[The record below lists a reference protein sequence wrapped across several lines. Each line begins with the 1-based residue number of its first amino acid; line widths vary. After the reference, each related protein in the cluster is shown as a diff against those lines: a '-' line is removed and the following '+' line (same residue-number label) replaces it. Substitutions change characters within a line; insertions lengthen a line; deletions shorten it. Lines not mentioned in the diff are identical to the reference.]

1 MKKSNLVIIKDEPS
15 MKAAAKNWLNSGLLH
30 GKSRHMQFRIAP
42 SLLQCGSAQRSQ
54 LCRAL
59 FSTDELSGDSRARHP
74 HNHSFDLDRAEQ
86 LHAFLIKTHFIRTHS
101 HTRRVSAAVHR
112 PLLDPAAHVNF
123 LVTSYIKNSSP
134 EAAITVYAYAREAGY
149 EFDCL
154 TIPSVLKACGQVS
167 CLQVGKEI
175 HGFSTKSG
183 FDSDVF
189 VLNSMVFMY
198 GECGHVALARF
209 LFDEMPDR
217 DAVSWSTMIRCY
229 SQNGLVEKASELVK
243 EMHIVNVK
251 PNEAALVNMANLF
264 ANLANVEMA
273 KAMHAY
279 AIRTAIGGY
288 SDENMGVMLST
299 ALIDMHAKC
308 RNLAFA
314 HMLFD
319 RLTQKNIVAWT
330 VMISGYI
337 RSCKYREG
345 ADLVKTMLEEG
356 LLPNE
361 VTLLSFIIECGSVK
375 ALQLGK
381 QIHAYISRHCL
392 DISLAVSAGLID
404 MYGKCSNTKY
414 ARALFDHKENRDSVT
429 WSAMVSAYA
438 RAALIDQAFYC
449 FVLMRVEGL
458 SPDRET
464 IVNILLACAGTGA
477 LALGRRIHAY
487 LNKCGMNDVILKTA
501 LIDMYAKCGDVVV
514 ARLLFAAAMHQDIC
528 MWNAMIG
535 GYGKHGCG
543 KEALELFRE
552 MEESGIKPNDSTYIV
567 VLQACGHAGL
577 VTEGKR
583 VFHELVNSRV
593 LVPKIEH
600 YGCMVDLLGRAGLL
614 DEAYEVIKS
623 MPIKPNCII
632 WGALYASSKLFKNSE
647 MEKLASQQITELGPR
662 SSGCDV
668 LLSNMFAAANR
679 WSDVAEVRRRMMNS
693 RIKKEAGVSV
703 IEVAIRG

>member
-1 MKKSNLVIIKDEPS
+1 
-15 MKAAAKNWLNSGLLH
+15 MKAAAKSWLNSGPPH
-30 GKSRHMQFRIAP
+30 GKSGHLQFRIAP
-42 SLLQCGSAQRSQ
+42 SLLQCCSAQRSQ
-54 LCRAL
+54 LCHAL
-59 FSTDELSGDSRARHP
+59 FSTVEISGDSQAYHP
-74 HNHSFDLDRAEQ
+74 HDHSIALDRTEQ
-86 LHAFLIKTHFIRTHS
+86 VHAFWIKTHFARIHS

-112 PLLDPAAHVNF
+112 PQSDPAAHVNF

-134 EAAITVYAYAREAGY
+134 EAAISVYAHARGAGY
-149 EFDCL
+149 ELDCF
-154 TIPSVLKACGQVS
+154 TIPSVLKACGHVS

-175 HGFSTKSG
+175 HGFSTKCG

-189 VLNSMVFMY
+189 VLNSMVSMY

-209 LFDEMPDR
+209 LFDEMPNR
-217 DAVSWSTMIRCY
+217 DAVTWSVMIRCY
-229 SQNGLVEKASELVK
+229 SHNGLVEKALELVK

-264 ANLANVEMA
+264 KDLGNVEMA

-279 AIRTAIGGY
+279 AIRTATSGC

-299 ALIDMHAKC
+299 ALIDMHAQC

-337 RSCKYREG
+337 RCCKFREG
-345 ADLVKTMLEEG
+345 ADLFKTMLEEG

-361 VTLLSFIIECGSVK
+361 VTLLSLIIECGSVK
-375 ALQLGK
+375 ALQLGM
-381 QIHAYISRHCL
+381 QIHAYICRHCL
-392 DISLAVSAGLID
+392 GISSAVSAGLID

-414 ARALFDHKENRDSVT
+414 ARALFDHIENRDFFT
-429 WSAMVSAYA
+429 WSAMVSTYA
-438 RAALIDQAFYC
+438 RAAFLDQAFYC
-449 FVLMRVEGL
+449 FVLMRAEGL
-458 SPDRET
+458 RPDRET
-464 IVNILLACAGTGA
+464 VVNILLACAGTGTF
-477 LALGRRIHAY
+477 ALGRRIHAY

-501 LIDMYAKCGDVVV
+501 LVDMYAKCGDVVV
-514 ARLLFAAAMHQDIC
+514 ARMLFAAAIDQDIC

-543 KEALELFRE
+543 KEALELFRQ
-552 MEESGIKPNDSTYIV
+552 MEELCMKPNDMTYIV

-577 VTEGKR
+577 VGEGKR

-623 MPIKPNCII
+623 MPIKPNCIV
-632 WGALYASSKLFKNSE
+632 WGALYAASKLFKNTK
-647 MEKLASQQITELGPR
+647 MEKLASKQITDMGHR
-662 SSGCDV
+662 SSGYEV

-679 WSDVAEVRRRMMNS
+679 WSDVEEGRRRMTNS
-693 RIKKEAGVSV
+693 IIKKEAGVSM

>member
-1 MKKSNLVIIKDEPS
+1 MIKDES
-15 MKAAAKNWLNSGLLH
+15 FMKAAAKNWLSPRLLR
-30 GKSRHMQFRIAP
+30 GKSRHVHFGISP
-42 SLLQCGSAQRSQ
+42 PLLQCCSAQRSQ
-54 LCRAL
+54 LGHAL
-59 FSTDELSGDSRARHP
+59 VSVARLSGISQARHP
-74 HNHSFDLDRAEQ
+74 YGRSVDLDRTKQ
-86 LHAFLIKTHFIRTHS
+86 VHAFLIKTHFARTHVV
-101 HTRRVSAAVHR
+101 HQPHLDSAAYI
-112 PLLDPAAHVNF
+112 DF

-134 EAAITVYAYAREAGY
+134 EAAIGIYACGREAGY
-149 EFDCL
+149 ELDCL

-167 CLQVGKEI
+167 CLQVGREI

-183 FDSDVF
+183 FESDVF
-189 VLNSMVFMY
+189 VLNSMIFMY
-198 GECGHVALARF
+198 GECGHVALARV

-229 SQNGLVEKASELVK
+229 SHNGLVEKALELVK

-251 PNEAALVNMANLF
+251 PSEAALVNMASLF
-264 ANLANVEMA
+264 ADWGDVGMA

-279 AIRTAIGGY
+279 AIRTATGSY

-299 ALIDMHAKC
+299 ALMDMHAKC
-308 RNLAFA
+308 NNLAFA

-319 RLTQKNIVAWT
+319 RLSEKNIVTWT

-337 RSCKYREG
+337 RCCNLIEG
-345 ADLVKTMLEEG
+345 ADLFKTMLEEG

-361 VTLLSFIIECGSVK
+361 VTLLSLIIECGSVK

-392 DISLAVSAGLID
+392 DISLSVSTGLID

-414 ARALFDHKENRDSVT
+414 ARALFDHIENRDFFT

-449 FVLMRVEGL
+449 FILMRAEGL

-477 LALGRRIHAY
+477 FVLGRRIHAY
-487 LNKCGMNDVILKTA
+487 LNKCAVVNDVIHKTA
-501 LIDMYAKCGDVVV
+501 LVDMYAKCGDVVG
-514 ARLLFAAAMHQDIC
+514 ARMLFTEATYQDIC

-535 GYGKHGCG
+535 GYGKHGRG

-552 MEESGIKPNDSTYIV
+552 MDESGIEPNDMTYIV
-567 VLQACGHAGL
+567 VLQACSHAGL
-577 VTEGKR
+577 VAEGKR
-583 VFHELVNSRV
+583 VFHELVNSPV

-600 YGCMVDLLGRAGLL
+600 YGCIVDLLGRAGLVE
-614 DEAYEVIKS
+614 EAYEVIKS

-632 WGALYASSKLFKNSE
+632 WGALIAASKLFKNSK
-647 MEKLASQQITELGPR
+647 MEKLASKQIMEIGPR
-662 SSGCDV
+662 SSGYDV
-668 LLSNMFAAANR
+668 LLANVYAAANR
-679 WSDVAEVRRRMMNS
+679 WSDVEEVRRKMINS
-693 RIKKEAGVSV
+693 RTKKEAGVSV
-703 IEVAIRG
+703 IEVAIGG

>member
-1 MKKSNLVIIKDEPS
+1 MIKDES
-15 MKAAAKNWLNSGLLH
+15 FMKAAAAAATNWLNSRLLH
-30 GKSRHMQFRIAP
+30 GKSRHVQFRIAP
-42 SLLQCGSAQRSQ
+42 SLLQCCPAGRSQ
-54 LCRAL
+54 LGHA
-59 FSTDELSGDSRARHP
+59 FVSTVNLSSTSQARHP
-74 HNHSFDLDRAEQ
+74 HDLSVDLNRTKQA
-86 LHAFLIKTHFIRTHS
+86 HALLTKTHFTRTHVD
-101 HTRRVSAAVHR
+101 HQPHLGSAARV
-112 PLLDPAAHVNF
+112 DF
-123 LVTSYIKNSSP
+123 LVTSYIKNGSP
-134 EAAITVYAYAREAGY
+134 EAAIGVYVCAREAGY
-149 EFDCL
+149 VLDCF

-167 CLQVGKEI
+167 CWRVGKEI

-183 FDSDVF
+183 FDGDVF

-198 GECGHVALARF
+198 GECGHVALARS
-209 LFDEMPDR
+209 LFDEMPKR

-229 SQNGLVEKASELVK
+229 RHIGLVEKALELVK

-264 ANLANVEMA
+264 ADLGNFGMA

-279 AIRTAIGGY
+279 AIRTATGGY
-288 SDENMGVMLST
+288 ADENMGVMLST
-299 ALIDMHAKC
+299 ALMDMHAKC
-308 RNLAFA
+308 SNLAFA
-314 HMLFD
+314 HTLFD
-319 RLTQKNIVAWT
+319 GLTQKNIVAWT

-337 RSCKYREG
+337 RCCKLKEG
-345 ADLVKTMLEEG
+345 ADLFKKMIEEG
-356 LLPNE
+356 LRPNE
-361 VTLLSFIIECGSVK
+361 VTLLSLIIECGSLK

-392 DISLAVSAGLID
+392 DISIAASAGLID
-404 MYGKCSNTKY
+404 MYGKCSNAKY
-414 ARALFDHKENRDSVT
+414 ARALFDHIENRDFFT

-438 RAALIDQAFYC
+438 RAALIDQTFYC
-449 FVLMRVEGL
+449 FVLMRAEGL

-477 LALGRRIHAY
+477 FALGRRIHVY

-501 LIDMYAKCGDVVV
+501 LVDMYAKCGDIVGAHV
-514 ARLLFAAAMHQDIC
+514 LFAEAIYHDMC

-552 MEESGIKPNDSTYIV
+552 MEESGIKPNDMTYIV
-567 VLQACGHAGL
+567 VLQACSHAGL
-577 VTEGKR
+577 VAEGKR

-600 YGCMVDLLGRAGLL
+600 YGCMVDLLGRAGMLE
-614 DEAYEVIKS
+614 EAYEVIKS

-632 WGALYASSKLFKNSE
+632 WGALYAASKLFKNSKME
-647 MEKLASQQITELGPR
+647 MLASKQITEIGPR
-662 SSGCDV
+662 SSGYDV
-668 LLSNMFAAANR
+668 NVYNAADR
-679 WSDVAEVRRRMMNS
+679 WSDVEEVRRRVTNS
-693 RIKKEAGVSV
+693 RTKKEAGVSV